1 MDRAKT
7 GHQARTPNER
17 NRGAGELRTPSPR
30 TSTMTMGQPDGMT
43 PLAPYPGL
51 THYVLRDRLLLIAF
65 AIAALLIAY
74 QIIVTL
80 LQPSWIGSVTD
91 WLRAVL
97 AWPELVIVAGVSLWL
112 TRTQHPAARSWWMWS
127 AALLSYATARTLWT
141 VSDQLIFH
149 HGVPF
154 PTFPDLFFVLQY
166 PFFFLAVILLPR
178 TRFWGSHLILTL
190 DGVLV
195 MGAVA
200 ALSWHFIL
208 APLYAESGIS
218 PPARA
223 VSLAYPVGDV
233 FVLFALTVTL
243 LRPGRY
249 AADRLVLVI
258 LVVAVMCLIVA
269 DTWVGW
275 LLLSPP
281 HRYKTGSVPDVFWIA
296 FYLLIPLASLCQFRL
311 AQQLPSRNNSLAVK
325 APDLRRPQWY
335 DFAASIRLFFPVLIA
350 LIASGVIIMHATML
364 VTRVGWRQEI
374 ASFAVSTCLLLLVL
388 LRQQFTFLEIAQL
401 RREAEYA
408 RASEQAATELNRRKD
423 EFLSLISHELKTP
436 LTSLQGY
443 LELLALRSSTWRT
456 AAGDEGESARNLALA
471 KTTIAYADESSR
483 RIATLVNELL
493 DDAQIRDGRL
503 ALDVEPVE
511 LGVIV
516 QKAVEKQ
523 RMLAPGRSIRVEVP
537 TSTRVP
543 VEADARRIEQVVTN
557 YLTNAL
563 KYSKEDR
570 PVEVRLEVTDDVAR
584 VSVRDDGVGVP
595 LAAQA
600 HVWERLHP
608 IEDTTV
614 QTGSGVSL
622 GIGLHISKSI
632 IEGHHGQVGL
642 DSTRG
647 RGSTFWFTLPLAPPP
662 T

>member
-1 MDRAKT
+1 MDRART
-7 GHQARTPNER
+7 GPQARAPHER
-17 NRGAGELRTPSPR
+17 NRAAGELRTPGPR
-30 TSTMTMGQPDGMT
+30 PSTMTIRQPDGMS

-51 THYVLRDRLLLIAF
+51 MRYLLRDRLLLIAF
-65 AIAALLIAY
+65 AICTLLIAY
-74 QIIVTL
+74 QIVITL
-80 LQPSWIGSVTD
+80 LQPSWIGPATD
-91 WLRAVL
+91 WLRAAL

-112 TRTQHPAARSWWMWS
+112 TRTRHPAARSWWMWS
-127 AALLSYATARTLWT
+127 AALLSYATARTLWS

-178 TRFWGSHLILTL
+178 TRFWGSRLILTL

-200 ALSWHFIL
+200 ALSWHFML

-218 PPARA
+218 LPARA
-223 VSLAYPVGDV
+223 VSLAYPVGDL

-258 LVVAVMCLIVA
+258 LVLAVMCLIVA

-281 HRYKTGSVPDVFWIA
+281 HRYTTGSVPDVFWIA
-296 FYLLIPLASLCQFRL
+296 CYLLIPLASLCQFRL
-311 AQQLPSRNNSLAVK
+311 AQQLPSRNNGLAVK
-325 APDLRRPQWY
+325 FPDQRRPQWY
-335 DFAASIRLFFPVLIA
+335 DFTASIRLFFPVVIA
-350 LIASGVIIMHATML
+350 LIASGVIIMHSTML

-388 LRQQFTFLEIAQL
+388 IRQQLTFLEIAQL

-408 RASEQAATELNRRKD
+408 RASEQAATDLNRRKD
-423 EFLSLISHELKTP
+423 EFLSFISHELKTP

-443 LELLALRSSTWRT
+443 LELLALRSASWRT
-456 AAGDEGESARNLALA
+456 TEEEEGESARNGALA
-471 KTTIAYADESSR
+471 KTTIAYAEESSR
-483 RIATLVNELL
+483 RIAALVNELL

-503 ALDVEPVE
+503 ALYVEPVE
-511 LGVIV
+511 LGIIV
-516 QKAVEKQ
+516 QKAVAEQ
-523 RMLAPGRSIRVEVP
+523 RVLAPGRTIRMVVP
-537 TSTRVP
+537 SSTRVP
-543 VEADARRIEQVVTN
+543 VEADSRRIEQVVTN
-557 YLTNAL
+557 FLTNAL
-563 KYSKEDR
+563 KYSKEHC
-570 PVEVRLEVTDDVAR
+570 PVEVRLEVTGDVAR
-584 VSVRDDGVGVP
+584 VSVRDEGIGVP
-595 LAAQA
+595 PAEQA
-600 HVWERLHP
+600 HLWERLHP
-608 IEDTTV
+608 IEGNTV

-647 RGSTFWFTLPLAPPP
+647 MGSIFWFTLPLAPPP
-662 T
+662 A